1 MTGPLTGR
9 PADSRPLTGRRV
21 LWRTVTRNR
30 RRLSVGTGLISLH
43 QVCESLVPILIGV
56 IVDQAIG
63 PGDGGAL
70 LLWVAAL
77 AALFTALTMAY
88 RFGARQLMLAIAD
101 EAHMLRV
108 EVASKIMHPR
118 GIKADRRAGDLL
130 TVATTDTDNT
140 SYLLDYVPRIAGAL
154 TATTVSA
161 VALLVID
168 WRLGLAVLIGTP
180 VVLLALQ
187 AATPLI
193 TKRVTEQQDL
203 AGEATSL
210 AADLVSG
217 VRPLRGIGAE
227 DAAARRYDE
236 VSRRSLRAA
245 LRAARTQ
252 GGYLSASTAGGAL
265 LACGIAILAG
275 WFALNGHI
283 SVGELI
289 TVIGLAQ
296 FLMEPMGLLAVVPSW
311 VAEAR
316 ASADRV
322 ATVLDA
328 REVLPEGT
336 ETLTET
342 LAEAAPELELRT
354 LTYGTLDGVCLRVPP
369 GEFVGVVA
377 HRSADG
383 EALVKILSGRVA
395 PEEYEGGVLVG
406 GRHLA
411 RLEPAD
417 ARRTMLVEPHLTDL
431 FTGTIEDNVTAGGPL
446 DDGAL
451 AASAADQVVS
461 AHPDGLTHVV
471 AERGASLSGGQ
482 RQRLALARALMARPA
497 ILVMH
502 DPTTAVD
509 AVTEHEIARG
519 LRALRHPEAGLLT
532 TVVVTSSPALLAM
545 TDRVVVLADGRVA
558 AEGTHAELAVSDDD
572 YNRAVL
578 R

>member
-1 MTGPLTGR
+1 M
-9 PADSRPLTGRRV
+9 TGRRV
-21 LWRTVTRNR
+21 LWRAVTRNR
-30 RRLSVGTGLISLH
+30 WQLGTGTGLISLH

-56 IVDQAIG
+56 IVDRAIG

-70 LLWVAAL
+70 VLWVAAL
-77 AALFTALTMAY
+77 AGLFTVLSMAY
-88 RFGARQLMLAIAD
+88 RFGARRLMLAIAD
-101 EAHMLRV
+101 EAHLLRV
-108 EVASKIMHPR
+108 EVAAKIMHPR
-118 GIKADRRAGDLL
+118 GIRTDRRAGDLL

-140 SYLLDYVPRIAGAL
+140 SYLLDYVPRVAGAV
-154 TATTVSA
+154 TATVVSA

-168 WRLGLAVLIGTP
+168 VQLGLAVLAGTP
-180 VVLLALQ
+180 VVLLGLQ

-210 AADLVSG
+210 AGDLVSG

-227 DAAARRYDE
+227 RAAAGRYDE

-252 GGYLSASTAGGAL
+252 GAYLSASTAGGAL
-265 LACGIAILAG
+265 LAGGVAILAG
-275 WFALNGHI
+275 WFALNGRI
-283 SVGELI
+283 TVGELI

-296 FLMEPMGLLAVVPSW
+296 FLMEPIGTLAVVPGW

-328 REVLPEGT
+328 PALLPEGT
-336 ETLTET
+336 ETLD
-342 LAEAAPELELRT
+342 AGSPDLELRA
-354 LTYGTLDGVCLRVPP
+354 LRYGPLDGVDLHVRP
-369 GEFVGVVA
+369 GEFVGVVP

-383 EALVKILSGRVA
+383 EALVRILSGRVA
-395 PEEYEGGVLVG
+395 PGEYEGGVLVG
-406 GRHLA
+406 GTHLA
-411 RLEPAD
+411 RLDPEH
-417 ARRTMLVEPHLTDL
+417 ARRAMLVEPHLTDL
-431 FTGTIEDNVTAGGPL
+431 FTGTIEENVTAGGPL
-446 DDGAL
+446 DETTL

-482 RQRLALARALMARPA
+482 RQRLALARALTARPA

-519 LRALRHPEAGLLT
+519 LRALRHPGSGGLT
-532 TVVVTSSPALLAM
+532 TLVVTSSPALLAM
-545 TDRVVVLADGRVA
+545 TDRVVVLDGGRVA
-558 AEGTHAELAVSDDD
+558 AEGTHAELAVTDDD

>member
-1 MTGPLTGR
+1 MTR
-9 PADSRPLTGRRV
+9 PVTGRRV
-21 LWRTVTRNR
+21 LWRAVTRNR
-30 RRLSVGTGLISLH
+30 RRLGAGTGLISLH

-70 LLWVAAL
+70 LLWVAAM
-77 AALFTALTMAY
+77 AALFTALTMCY
-88 RFGARQLMLAIAD
+88 RFGARQLMIAIAD
-101 EAHMLRV
+101 EAHTLRV
-108 EVASKIMHPR
+108 EVASKILHPR
-118 GIKADRRAGDLL
+118 GIRTDRRAGDLL
-130 TVATTDTDNT
+130 TVAVNDTDNT
-140 SYLLDYVPRIAGAL
+140 SYLLDYVPRVAGAV
-154 TATTVSA
+154 TATAVSA

-168 WRLGLAVLIGTP
+168 VQLGLAVLIGTP
-180 VVLLALQ
+180 VVLVALQ

-193 TKRVTEQQDL
+193 TRRVAEQQEL

-210 AADLVSG
+210 AANVVSG

-227 DAAARRYDE
+227 GAAARRYDE

-252 GGYLSASTAGGAL
+252 GGYLSASMSSGAL
-265 LACGIAILAG
+265 LACGVAILAG
-275 WFALNGHI
+275 WFALNGRI
-283 SVGELI
+283 TVGELI

-296 FLMEPMGLLAVVPSW
+296 FLMEPIGLLAVVPGW

-322 ATVLDA
+322 AGVLDA
-328 REVLPEGT
+328 EPLLPEGT
-336 ETLTET
+336 EEV
-342 LAEAAPELELRT
+342 PGPSGLELRT
-354 LTYGTLDGVCLRVPP
+354 LRYGPLDGVDLRVRP
-369 GEFVGVVA
+369 GEFVGVVP
-377 HRSADG
+377 HRAADG
-383 EALVKILSGRVA
+383 EALVKILSGQVA

-406 GRHLA
+406 GAHLS
-411 RLEPAD
+411 RLAPAD
-417 ARRTMLVEPHLTDL
+417 ARRVMLVEPHLTDL
-431 FTGTIEDNVTAGGPL
+431 FTGTVEENVTAGGPL
-446 DDGAL
+446 DEAAL
-451 AASAADQVVS
+451 EASAAGQVVS
-461 AHPDGLTHVV
+461 AHPDGLAHLV

-482 RQRLALARALMARPA
+482 RQRLALARALMARPP

-519 LRALRHPEAGLLT
+519 LRALRGTGELT

-545 TDRVVVLADGRVA
+545 TDRVVVLDGGRVA
-558 AEGTHAELAVSDDD
+558 AEGTHADLAVTDDD